1 MLGHRMFPLILV
13 LLATFAHGQVYTWV
27 DENGQKHFSSQPPAA
42 QSNIEPVKIN
52 HGYIGEGNV
61 APPPPPSLS
70 SAPAPLNGSKKQM
83 CTSAMRWTAEDIEN
97 LKDIAKEQMQAKKI
111 SAADYAEGQKNFK
124 GIEERITFQNCIT
137 SSGMDEKRYRCL
149 SEGLGLIVCSGLAEE
164 AIREGM
170 SRAQRR

>member
-1 MLGHRMFPLILV
+1 MLGHRMFPLV
-13 LLATFAHGQVYTWV
+13 LAFLAAFAHGQVYTWV
-27 DENGQKHFSSQPPAA
+27 DESGQKHFSSQPPVT
-42 QSNIEPVKIN
+42 QPNIEPVKIN

-61 APPPPPSLS
+61 APPPLPSFSTSSNPPK
-70 SAPAPLNGSKKQM
+70 GSKKQM
-83 CTSAMRWTAEDIEN
+83 CTSAIRWTAEDIEN